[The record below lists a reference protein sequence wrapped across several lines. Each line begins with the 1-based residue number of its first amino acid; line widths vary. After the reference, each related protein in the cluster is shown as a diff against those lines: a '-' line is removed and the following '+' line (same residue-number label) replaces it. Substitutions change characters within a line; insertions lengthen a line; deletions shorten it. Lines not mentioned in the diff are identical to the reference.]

1 MNQDENGLAL
11 IDDEAATDAAL
22 QAKLAD
28 ASTPGYQVELDP
40 NEAEAA
46 GAFAE
51 DALSERDAMDSA
63 IDLPD
68 SGRASS

>member
-28 ASTPGYQVELDP
+28 ASTPG
-40 NEAEAA
+40 
-46 GAFAE
+46 
-51 DALSERDAMDSA
+51 
-63 IDLPD
+63 
-68 SGRASS
+68 